1 MLARRNPAAPGW
13 HHGAKTGM
21 EMPGQNFRRPI
32 HMLSK
37 YLNVR
42 RLLIIAHDLIATA
55 AAVLASFYLRFE
67 AVGLAE
73 REHTLLT
80 FLPAFVVYA
89 GIIYFFFHLYESKW
103 RFASLPDL
111 MNIVRASTVLA
122 VSLVALDYVLVAPNV
137 LGQFFFGKLTIL
149 LYWLLQMAFL
159 GASRIAYRYFRYTR
173 ARHHARSPES
183 NPTLVLGRAADAE
196 VLLRAIESGAV
207 KKTWPVGI
215 LSPSPAD
222 RGQAIRG
229 ISVLGDFDAL
239 DLVVHQLAQR
249 NTRVARVI
257 FTPSAF
263 EPEARPEATIMH
275 ARRLGLT
282 VSRLPSLDDG
292 GELPRLAPVNVE
304 DLLLRPTV
312 KIDYVRLESFLRG
325 RSIVVTGGGGSI
337 GAEICDRVV
346 TFGASRLLI
355 VENSEPALH
364 AVLEAMATKQSK
376 PEIEGRIADVRDR
389 ARMFRLMA
397 DFKPD
402 IVFHAAALKHVP
414 LLEQDWEEGIKTNV
428 FGSVN
433 VADAAAAAGAAAMV
447 MISTDKAIEP
457 VSVLGAT
464 KRFAEMYCQALDAD
478 LARRAQAVRAS
489 MRLIAVR
496 FGNVLASNGSVVP
509 KFKAQIDAGGP
520 VTVTHPDVVRYF
532 MTIREACDLVMTAA
546 SHALGPE
553 RSDVAVYVLNM
564 GQPVKIIDLAEQMI
578 RLAGLEPGR
587 DIDIV
592 FTGLRPGER
601 MQELLFAAGE
611 PTVEIGFAGVV
622 AARPAQPSIDA
633 MRGWLAMLDQG
644 LVREER
650 EAIYR
655 VLRDA
660 VPDFKGVAA

>member
-1 MLARRNPAAPGW
+1 
-13 HHGAKTGM
+13 
-21 EMPGQNFRRPI
+21 MPGENFRRPV

-67 AVGLAE
+67 AAGLAE

-80 FLPAFVVYA
+80 LLPAFVVYA

-149 LYWLLQMAFL
+149 LYWLLQMVFL
-159 GASRIAYRYFRYTR
+159 GGSRIAYRYFRYSR

-196 VLLRAIESGAV
+196 VLLRAIETGAV

-222 RGQAIRG
+222 RGQTIRG

-249 NTRVARVI
+249 NTMVARVI

-312 KIDYVRLESFLRG
+312 KIDYARLETFLKG

-346 TFGASRLLI
+346 TFGAARLLI

-364 AVLEAMATKQSK
+364 AVLEVLATKQSR
-376 PEIEGRIADVRDR
+376 PEIVGRIADVRDR
-389 ARMFRLMA
+389 ARLFRLMA

-402 IVFHAAALKHVP
+402 MVFHAAALKHVP
-414 LLEQDWEEGIKTNV
+414 LLEQDWEEGVKTNV

-457 VSVLGAT
+457 VSILGAT

-478 LARRAQAVRAS
+478 LARRAQATQSS

-553 RSDVAVYVLNM
+553 RSDLSVYVLNM
-564 GQPVKIIDLAEQMI
+564 GQPVKIVDLARQMI
-578 RLAGLEPGR
+578 RLSGLEPER

-611 PTVEIGFAGVV
+611 PTVEIGFVGVV

-644 LVREER
+644 LAREER
-650 EAIYR
+650 QAIYR

-660 VPDFKGVAA
+660 VPDFTGVAA